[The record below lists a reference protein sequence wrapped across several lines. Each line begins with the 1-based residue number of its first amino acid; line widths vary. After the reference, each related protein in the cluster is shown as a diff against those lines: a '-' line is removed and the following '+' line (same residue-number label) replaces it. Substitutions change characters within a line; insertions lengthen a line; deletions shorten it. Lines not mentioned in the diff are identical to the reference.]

1 MDDRTQQ
8 ALDAWRLVVVA
19 HDTAMHQFA
28 ETFKR
33 HGLTVPQYDVL
44 LRLLRA
50 ADGQLPTGDLARSLL
65 YSSGAATKL
74 IDRLVV
80 LGWVGRSRAATD
92 GRVVLVTL
100 TEAGREKALAA
111 AREHATDVAR
121 VVGGFDSPDEEH
133 HVRAFLTR
141 LSGA

>member
-1 MDDRTQQ
+1 MDDRTQN

-19 HDTAMHQFA
+19 HDTAMHRFT

-50 ADGQLPTGDLARSLL
+50 DEGQLPMGELARTLL

-74 IDRLVV
+74 VDRLVV
-80 LGWVGRSRAATD
+80 LGLVERSRAVGD
-92 GRVVLVTL
+92 GRIVLVIL
-100 TEAGREKALAA
+100 TASGRAKALAA
-111 AREHATDVAR
+111 AREHANDVAAH
-121 VVGGFDSPDEEH
+121 VGGFASDDEER

-141 LSGA
+141 LARD